1 MASRANFP
9 FFLRLPREVQDN
21 IWKVAIDLSPPTAY
35 FAELELYEPND
46 EDGPDIV
53 FKRLY
58 QPHELASAPPPSN
71 TIESLLQTCKR
82 SRAAVIRYR
91 RKYQHICISTLAY
104 FEDVP
109 SDDYDTSL
117 RTITKAPLGINLDPS
132 SDLLILDDSWRD
144 EYVLRGCNEFRKQT
158 GIRNIAVPWTKQ
170 SCLTADDVLN
180 ILFYA
185 EGIIQAF
192 PSLEV
197 LYVVVEPTELE
208 EATGNWPY
216 HDEDPEMALK
226 PYVENNYEEGGA
238 PREFRV
244 SGRQYFEVSPLQ
256 LTTLGGLRDFVL
268 LLGDHRYCIIRH
280 IGPRTDGNVDELA
293 PFVVRVMTWRN
304 EE

>member
-21 IWKVAIDLSPPTAY
+21 IWTVAIDSSPPTAY
-35 FAELELYEPND
+35 FAGLELYEPND
-46 EDGPDIV
+46 EDDPDIV
-53 FKRLY
+53 FRRLY
-58 QPHELASAPPPSN
+58 QPHELSSAPPPSN

-104 FEDVP
+104 FEDV
-109 SDDYDTSL
+109 SFHDYDTSL
-117 RTITKAPLGINLDPS
+117 RITTEAPLGINLDPS

-144 EYVLRGCNEFRKQT
+144 EYVLRARNEFHKQT
-158 GIRNIAVPWTKQ
+158 GVRNVAVPWTEQ
-170 SCLTADDVLN
+170 SLLTEEDALN
-180 ILFYA
+180 IVFYA

-208 EATGNWPY
+208 EATGSWPY

-226 PYVENNYEEGGA
+226 PYVENNYGEGGA

-244 SGRQYFEVSPLQ
+244 SGRQYFEVSPLR
-256 LTTLGGLRDFVL
+256 LTTLGGLRDLVL
-268 LLGDHRYCIIRH
+268 MLQDHRYCIIRQ
-280 IGPRTDGNVDELA
+280 IGRRTDYNADELA

-304 EE
+304 KD